1 MNKNFFLNIDSIK
14 NDKNISSSITFQ
26 EKDIEKYEKEIQEFE
41 KEIDK
46 KHKDEISLIVKIREI
61 KENEKN
67 HKDNIICNDL
77 KEEKEEEYKKKREKL
92 FNSLKLNMEDGK
104 KKREE
109 ILENINKIESA
120 KEEIIR
126 LKYTRTQSI
135 FKELEKARNEILIGF
150 SNYIYDNENNKKLIK
165 LEIYFVQII
174 LIFFSYLF
182 SFIKKFIY
190 NIIDILNDKKNN
202 Y

>member
-1 MNKNFFLNIDSIK
+1 MNKNIFSNIESIK
-14 NDKNISSSITFQ
+14 NDKDISSSISFKKQ
-26 EKDIEKYEKEIQEFE
+26 DIDKYEQEIKKYEQ
-41 KEIDK
+41 EIDE
-46 KHKDEISLIVKIREI
+46 KHKDEISLIIKIREI
-61 KENEKN
+61 KENEIN
-67 HKDNIICNDL
+67 HKDKIICNELKDGK
-77 KEEKEEEYKKKREKL
+77 KEEYNKKKEELRK
-92 FNSLKLNMEDGK
+92 SLVSNMENGK

-150 SNYIYDNENNKKLIK
+150 SNYIYDNENNKKLI
-165 LEIYFVQII
+165 
-174 LIFFSYLF
+174 
-182 SFIKKFIY
+182 
-190 NIIDILNDKKNN
+190 DILNDKKNN

>member
-77 KEEKEEEYKKKREKL
+77 KEEKEEEYKKKTEKL
-92 FNSLKLNMEDGK
+92 FNSLKLNMKDGK

-150 SNYIYDNENNKKLIK
+150 GNYIYDNEKNKKLI
-165 LEIYFVQII
+165 
-174 LIFFSYLF
+174 
-182 SFIKKFIY
+182 
-190 NIIDILNDKKNN
+190 DILNEKNN
-202 Y
+202 FN